1 METGLGIAP
10 TPSKVTVFRPF
21 FIKLSLPYSIIR
33 GETVAIEAI
42 VFNYTTK
49 PIESEVVFHNKK
61 QEFEFSD
68 QLDKK
73 GVNVSE
79 KRQLVSIPAN
89 DGVSVTFTITP
100 KTMGYID
107 IKLTAT
113 SAMAGDSVLKKLLV
127 KAEGQTQHF
136 NQSVLVDLKESANVL
151 TKNVSIVIPK
161 IAVPGS
167 QKVWVTA
174 IGDIMGPIV
183 HNLDDLLQMPYG
195 CGEQNMM

>member
-1 METGLGIAP
+1 MDT
-10 TPSKVTVFRPF
+10 
-21 FIKLSLPYSIIR
+21 
-33 GETVAIEAI
+33 
-42 VFNYTTK
+42 
-49 PIESEVVFHNKK
+49 
-61 QEFEFSD
+61 
-68 QLDKK
+68 K

-79 KRQLVSIPAN
+79 MRQLVSIPAN
-89 DGVSVTFTITP
+89 DGVSVTFLITP

-107 IKLTAT
+107 IKMTAN
-113 SAMAGDSVLKKLLV
+113 SAMAGDSVLRKLLV
-127 KAEGQTQHF
+127 KPEGQTQHF

>member
-1 METGLGIAP
+1 MVSKKQNQHSWIAYLKLLARKTFSRNLVMGYNANRVLSSNGCAVIKSTIPDTITSWFISAFAMHMETGLGIAP
-10 TPSKVTVFRPF
+10 TPTKVTVFRPF

-49 PIESEVVFHNKK
+49 PIQSEVIFDNKK

-68 QLDKK
+68 RLDTK

-79 KRQLVSIPAN
+79 IRQLVSIPAN
-89 DGVSVTFTITP
+89 DGVSLTFTITP

-127 KAEGQTQHF
+127 KPEGQTQHF
-136 NQSVLVDLKESANVL
+136 Q
-151 TKNVSIVIPK
+151 
-161 IAVPGS
+161 
-167 QKVWVTA
+167 
-174 IGDIMGPIV
+174 
-183 HNLDDLLQMPYG
+183 
-195 CGEQNMM
+195 